1 MSEITEE
8 ELIRRQAELLQRVW
22 EDDAL
27 KARLKA
33 DPCAVLTEM
42 GIPVP
47 EGVELRVVEDT
58 ETIKHLPLP
67 PFVGPAAG

>member
-1 MSEITEE
+1 MTQMTEE
-8 ELIRRQAELLQRVW
+8 ELVRRQAELLQRVW
-22 EDDAL
+22 EDDAF

-33 DPCAVLTEM
+33 DPRAVMTEM

-58 ETIKHLPLP
+58 DTVKHLPLP
-67 PFVGPAAG
+67 PFVGPAGG